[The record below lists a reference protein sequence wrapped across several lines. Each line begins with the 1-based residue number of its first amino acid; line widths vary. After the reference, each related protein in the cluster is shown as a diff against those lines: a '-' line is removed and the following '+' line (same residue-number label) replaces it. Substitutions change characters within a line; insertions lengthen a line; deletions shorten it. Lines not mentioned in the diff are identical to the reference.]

1 MPEMPGSTQRTQWLG
16 EAMGRI
22 WASPR
27 IIDNFAA
34 LCACGGRFSGTESEA
49 QARELLAGR
58 VADATGRT
66 VQRGR
71 VHYRGWV
78 RGPARL
84 ILPDGR
90 SLEAQGL
97 VRTPGTPPQG
107 LTARLVDLGRG
118 TPGDVES
125 AQQRVRGA
133 IVLVRHEFMMA
144 SGHVHRRKKYDA
156 ARAAGAAGLVI
167 ACHEPGGLAVTG
179 SSGDGGLDHI
189 PAIGISCEAGA
200 ALATCAEQ
208 QVTLHTSG
216 SFADSVAENL
226 FAVIP
231 GAGPRRVVLSA
242 HYDGHDQA
250 SSAIDNASGVVAAI
264 AAAEALRDIVPGLP
278 HGLELAPF
286 SVEEWALIGSRC
298 HLETMDPGR
307 RAEIAFNV
315 NLDSVGGDAVLT
327 AVTGGFPGIAAFIA
341 RALRPAGLSVGLHH
355 GFMANSDHANF
366 VRHGIPALRLCAG
379 FNKPD
384 SHLRFLLTAADTP
397 DKVHPHELKTA
408 ACVATALAL
417 AACTDPDLPPPI
429 SPAEGCRLAG
439 G

>member
-1 MPEMPGSTQRTQWLG
+1 MEHRERLRA
-16 EAMGRI
+16 AMGRI

-27 IIDNFAA
+27 IVEDFAA
-34 LCACGGRFSGTESEA
+34 LCACGGRFSGTESEVR
-49 QARELLAGR
+49 ARELLASR
-58 VADATGRT
+58 LADATGRT

-71 VHYRGWV
+71 VHYRGWA

-90 SLEAQGL
+90 NLEAQGL
-97 VRTPGTPPQG
+97 VRTPATPPPG

-125 AQQRVRGA
+125 ADTTVRGA
-133 IVLVRHEFMMA
+133 IVLARHEFMMTG
-144 SGHVHRRKKYDA
+144 SHVHRRKKYNA
-156 ARAAGAAGLVI
+156 ARAAGAAGFVI

-179 SSGDGGLDHI
+179 SSGDGGSDHI
-189 PAIGISCEAGA
+189 PAVGVSYEAGA
-200 ALATCAEQ
+200 ALAACAGQE
-208 QVTLHTSG
+208 VTLHTAG
-216 SFADSVAENL
+216 SFADSTAENL
-226 FAVIP
+226 FAAVP
-231 GAGPRRVVLSA
+231 GTGPGRVVLSA
-242 HYDGHDQA
+242 HYDGHHQA

-264 AAAEALRDIVPGLP
+264 AAAEALRDIIPELP
-278 HGLELAPF
+278 RGLELALF
-286 SVEEWALIGSRC
+286 SVEEWALIGSRY
-298 HLETMDPGR
+298 HLETMDSGE
-307 RAEIAFNV
+307 RAAIAFKI
-315 NLDSVGGDAVLT
+315 NLDSVGGDAALT
-327 AVTGGFPGIAAFIA
+327 AVTGGFPGIAAFIS
-341 RALRPAGLSVGLHH
+341 RALQPAGLAVGQHH

-379 FNKPD
+379 FDKPH

-408 ACVATALAL
+408 ACVAAALVL

-429 SPAEGCRLAG
+429 PPDAGRKLAG

>member
-1 MPEMPGSTQRTQWLG
+1 MQHSEWLRA
-16 EAMGRI
+16 AMGRI
-22 WASPR
+22 WASSR
-27 IIDNFAA
+27 IVDDFAA

-49 QARELLAGR
+49 RARELLASR

-66 VQRGR
+66 VQRGH
-71 VHYRGWV
+71 VHYRGWA

-97 VRTPGTPPQG
+97 VRTPATPPQG

-125 AQQRVRGA
+125 AQERVRGA
-133 IVLVRHEFMMA
+133 IVLARHEFMM
-144 SGHVHRRKKYDA
+144 SGGHVHRRKKYDA
-156 ARAAGAAGLVI
+156 ARDAGAAGFVI

-179 SSGDGGLDHI
+179 SSGDGGSDHI
-189 PAIGISCEAGA
+189 PAVGISYEAGA
-200 ALATCAEQ
+200 ALTTCAEQ
-208 QVTLHTSG
+208 RITLHTAG

-226 FAVIP
+226 FAAIP
-231 GAGPRRVVLSA
+231 GTGPQRVVLSA

-250 SSAIDNASGVVAAI
+250 ASAIDNASGVVAAI

-278 HGLELAPF
+278 RGLELALF

-298 HLETMDPGR
+298 HLETMDPGG
-307 RAEIAFNV
+307 RADIAFNI
-315 NLDSVGGDAVLT
+315 NLDSVGGDAALT
-327 AVTGGFPGIAAFIA
+327 AVIGGFPCIAAFIA
-341 RALRPAGLSVGLHH
+341 RALQPAGLSVGLHH

-379 FNKPD
+379 FDKLH

-408 ACVATALAL
+408 ACVAAALAL

-429 SPAEGCRLAG
+429 PPDEGRKLAG